1 METKTCLDLTEN
13 QMKAL
18 VLVLLERVDG
28 LKRSKDAL
36 ERDNGILCDLLAKER
51 AKTGTEPS
59 LAEAL
64 ATHI

>member
-1 METKTCLDLTEN
+1 MESKMYLELTEN

-18 VLVLLERVDG
+18 VMVLLERVDG
-28 LKRSKDAL
+28 LLQTK
-36 ERDNGILCDLLAKER
+36 ERLANYNRTLCDLLSKER

-64 ATHI
+64 ATYI

>member
-1 METKTCLDLTEN
+1 MENKMYLELTEN

-18 VLVLLERVDG
+18 VMVLLERVDG
-28 LKRSKDAL
+28 LSQTK
-36 ERDNGILCDLLAKER
+36 ERLASYNRTLCDLLYKER

-64 ATHI
+64 ATYI

>member
-1 METKTCLDLTEN
+1 MENKMYLELTEN

-28 LKRSKDAL
+28 LKQAKDAL
-36 ERDNGILCDLLAKER
+36 ARDNSILCELLAKER

>member
-1 METKTCLDLTEN
+1 MENKMYLELTEN
-13 QMKAL
+13 QMKSL
-18 VLVLLERVDG
+18 VMVLLERVDG

-36 ERDNGILCDLLAKER
+36 ERDNGILCELLTKER

>member
-1 METKTCLDLTEN
+1 MESKMYLELTES

-18 VLVLLERVDG
+18 VMVL
-28 LKRSKDAL
+28 L
-36 ERDNGILCDLLAKER
+36 ERDNGLLCELLAKER

>member
-1 METKTCLDLTEN
+1 METKTCLELTEN

-18 VLVLLERVDG
+18 VLVLLEHVDR
-28 LKRSKDAL
+28 LS
-36 ERDNGILCDLLAKER
+36 RDKARLVRYNATLCELLAKER

>member
-1 METKTCLDLTEN
+1 MENKMYLELTES

-18 VLVLLERVDG
+18 VMVLLERVDG

-36 ERDNGILCDLLAKER
+36 ERDNGILCELLAKER
-51 AKTGTEPS
+51 AKTGAEPS

>member
-1 METKTCLDLTEN
+1 MESKMYLELTEN

-18 VLVLLERVDG
+18 VMVLLERVDG
-28 LKRSKDAL
+28 LLQTK
-36 ERDNGILCDLLAKER
+36 ERLASYNRTLCDQLSKER

-64 ATHI
+64 ATYI

>member
-1 METKTCLDLTEN
+1 MESKMYLELTEN

-18 VLVLLERVDG
+18 VMVLLERVDG
-28 LKRSKDAL
+28 LLQTK
-36 ERDNGILCDLLAKER
+36 ERLASYNRTLCDLLSKER

-64 ATHI
+64 ATYI

>member
-1 METKTCLDLTEN
+1 MESKMYLELTET

-18 VLVLLERVDG
+18 VLVLLERVNG
-28 LKRSKDAL
+28 LKCAKDAL
-36 ERDNGILCDLLAKER
+36 ERDNGILCDLLARER
-51 AKTGTEPS
+51 AKTGAEPS